1 MTYIMMIVVPLQV
14 LTEKSLSLRLVL
26 GSEGLYVST
35 TNACVPSTLQP
46 STSASNWGE
55 TGGEDG
61 SGTGESS

>member
-26 GSEGLYVST
+26 TSEGLYVST
-35 TNACVPSTLQP
+35 TNTCVSTLQP